1 MTVRPARDDELSR
14 VFRLTYDLAWGVSMT
29 RHVVACKRD
38 WKLRSGS
45 HFVLEDE
52 HGEFLSTMTAYL
64 YRHPPVAS
72 AVGFANLF
80 TPDPLR
86 RRGYAGKLLDGAL
99 AHFEQ
104 QGMEVFYL
112 LSDIGE
118 EFYARRGFRPLPF
131 RYEPAALCLPMLRC
145 SDADWDRLGTHGPF
159 LRGLMA
165 FVD

>member
-14 VFRLTYDLAWGVSMT
+14 VFRLTYDLSHGGSVT

-38 WKLRSGS
+38 WKLRSGT
-45 HFVLEDE
+45 HFVLEDGR
-52 HGEFLSTMTAYL
+52 GEFLSVVTAYP
-64 YRHPPVAS
+64 YRHPPVAT

-80 TPDPLR
+80 TPEPLR
-86 RRGYAGKLLDGAL
+86 RRGYATCLLKGTITW
-99 AHFEQ
+99 FEAR
-104 QGMEVFYL
+104 EEHVFYL

-118 EFYARRGFRPLPF
+118 TLYASLGFRPLTL
-131 RYEPAALCLPMLRC
+131 RYEEAPDCLPMLRC
-145 SDADWDRLGTHGPF
+145 PAEDWERLSTHGPF